1 MYTFLTPAGRLSIRP
16 GQNNPGSCEL
26 WLNEETIAKFESASA
41 AARCVAQKRTGR
53 VEIDKANV
61 SLPGDVERWRWT
73 LARATA
79 SRANQSG

>member
-16 GQNNPGSCEL
+16 SQHDPNICEL

-41 AARCVAQKRTGR
+41 AARSVAQKRTGR

-61 SLPGDVERWRWT
+61 SLPEDVERWNWT
-73 LARATA
+73 LARAAA
-79 SRANQSG
+79 SFANQPG